1 MSDAEN
7 PTVDADILLRESI
20 AASDRT
26 KRGRTGQSGR
36 SNPSG
41 HSSRRTSQ
49 ISHFS
54 TGKPAE
60 KRRYATSVPHLSQQ
74 EIAHAEQISEATYH
88 IKRASKVR
96 PKLTNVS
103 KFEPLKGK
111 ENYLSWTRNI
121 HHVFRSNAVDKIVY
135 GDVIYL
141 PENHRYFYHQDRFV
155 HHAEEIIRSHLSPQI
170 LENINDSSISGPQEL
185 WRALRLNY
193 KPHSYKVAEN
203 GITKFEDCK
212 LSNYQTF
219 DQFKNA
225 FNRHWSQIHD
235 QIEDNERTKCL
246 WFIRKLDS
254 DKWENWKT
262 NLQSRLTASSDPER
276 ELLRFATL
284 VSEIENQTTN
294 IANQT
299 TKTYSAK
306 GQNPSQ
312 NSNPNGGRNSPQNG
326 KKSHKTKCKYCQK
339 GYHSLD
345 QC

>member
-1 MSDAEN
+1 
-7 PTVDADILLRESI
+7 
-20 AASDRT
+20 
-26 KRGRTGQSGR
+26 
-36 SNPSG
+36 
-41 HSSRRTSQ
+41 
-49 ISHFS
+49 
-54 TGKPAE
+54 
-60 KRRYATSVPHLSQQ
+60 
-74 EIAHAEQISEATYH
+74 
-88 IKRASKVR
+88 
-96 PKLTNVS
+96 
-103 KFEPLKGK
+103 
-111 ENYLSWTRNI
+111 
-121 HHVFRSNAVDKIVY
+121 
-135 GDVIYL
+135 
-141 PENHRYFYHQDRFV
+141 
-155 HHAEEIIRSHLSPQI
+155 

-312 NSNPNGGRNSPQNG
+312 NSNPNGGRNSP
-326 KKSHKTKCKYCQK
+326 
-339 GYHSLD
+339 
-345 QC
+345 